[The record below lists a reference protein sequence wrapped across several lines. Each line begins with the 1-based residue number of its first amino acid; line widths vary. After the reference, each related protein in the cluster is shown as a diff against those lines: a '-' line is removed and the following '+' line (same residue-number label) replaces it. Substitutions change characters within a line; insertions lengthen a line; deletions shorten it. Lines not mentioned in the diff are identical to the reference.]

1 MSSKYLDTVN
11 AVREFGI
18 GIIPRVFKTETIEE
32 IRSIILENLY
42 LMKNTRQTP
51 SSRHLA
57 GFHRYPALEPLH
69 NIITSS
75 TQVYDVLK
83 DLCSKE
89 VRTIGLSDIT
99 INRSQQWH
107 KDLLRGKYQH
117 YLDGENICAESNGKA
132 FKVLVYLQDS
142 SSLQFVEGSHRHDI
156 SLSSDVAAVPENESN
171 IHRVK
176 VCAGD
181 VVVMDICTTH
191 RGATEEQCSL
201 PGLAESPRILLST
214 VFGQVNCAFTDK
226 MEIGNAV
233 RQIDWAKEE

>member
-1 MSSKYLDTVN
+1 MTYKHFDVVN
-11 AVREFGI
+11 AVREVGI
-18 GIIPRVFKTETIEE
+18 GVIPGVYKPKTIAEMRRIT
-32 IRSIILENLY
+32 LDNLH

-57 GFHRYPALEPLH
+57 GFHRFPALEPLH
-69 NIITSS
+69 NLITSS
-75 TQVYDVLK
+75 TLVHCVLK
-83 DLCSKE
+83 GLCSKE
-89 VRTIGLSDIT
+89 LRTIGISDIT

-117 YLDGENICAESNGKA
+117 YLDGENVCANSNGKV

-142 SSLQFVEGSHRHDI
+142 SSLQFVEGSHRQDI
-156 SLSSDVAAVPENESN
+156 SLSSDIHAIPENEVN

-176 VCAGD
+176 ANAGD

-201 PGLAESPRILLST
+201 PGLEENPRILLSA
-214 VFGQVNCAFTDK
+214 VFGQVNCAFSDK
-226 MEIGNAV
+226 MEIGNVV
-233 RQIDWAKEE
+233 RQVDWAKIE